1 MQKLLGLLDKI
12 VKYLGA
18 ALIIIIPL
26 YPKFPFIHIP
36 GTYVSVRVEDFLIVL
51 VAIYV
56 FIKFVSNL
64 KIHFKN
70 NIVNSIF
77 LFLAVGFISLLSANL
92 VTGTV
97 TLHISLLHFIRRIE
111 YFIPFFLG
119 YLIFRDDKNY
129 KNTLSF
135 LFKSLIIVIIVAF
148 IYGFG
153 QRYFGWPVIIT
164 QDQEYSKGVALKWTS
179 GSHLSSTF
187 AGHYDLASYL
197 VLILPTFVVL
207 FFTLGGKTQKIIL
220 GSVVIM
226 GLWLLAGTLSRISIL
241 SYFLSTAFALFFI
254 KKYKEIIFVF
264 ILSIIL
270 FGSSMN
276 LLGRY
281 SNLRNIF
288 SYLTPKVKAQEL
300 LVSTQKPPVIEDR
313 STSIR
318 LNAEWP
324 RAIRAFL
331 KNPLLGT
338 GYSSISLATDNDYLR
353 LLGEVGILGFSAFVL
368 IIVRVGHL
376 FIRIRPLISSFSKI
390 EQAVITGTAGGI
402 LGTLLN
408 ALFID
413 VFEASKFV
421 TTFWLMIGMSVYLI
435 QKKLNE
441 QNI

>member
-1 MQKLLGLLDKI
+1 M
-12 VKYLGA
+12 
-18 ALIIIIPL
+18 
-26 YPKFPFIHIP
+26 
-36 GTYVSVRVEDFLIVL
+36 
-51 VAIYV
+51 
-56 FIKFVSNL
+56 
-64 KIHFKN
+64 
-70 NIVNSIF
+70 
-77 LFLAVGFISLLSANL
+77 
-92 VTGTV
+92 
-97 TLHISLLHFIRRIE
+97 
-111 YFIPFFLG
+111 G

-241 SYFLSTAFALFFI
+241 SYFLSTAFALLFI

-288 SYLTPKVKAQEL
+288 SYLTPTVKAQEL
-300 LVSTQKPPVIEDR
+300 LVSTQKPPVTEDR

-390 EQAVITGTAGGI
+390 EQAVIAGTAGGI

>member
-153 QRYFGWPVIIT
+153 QRY
-164 QDQEYSKGVALKWTS
+164 
-179 GSHLSSTF
+179 
-187 AGHYDLASYL
+187 L
-197 VLILPTFVVL
+197 VGQL
-207 FFTLGGKTQKIIL
+207 
-220 GSVVIM
+220 
-226 GLWLLAGTLSRISIL
+226 
-241 SYFLSTAFALFFI
+241 
-254 KKYKEIIFVF
+254 
-264 ILSIIL
+264 
-270 FGSSMN
+270 
-276 LLGRY
+276 
-281 SNLRNIF
+281 
-288 SYLTPKVKAQEL
+288 
-300 LVSTQKPPVIEDR
+300 
-313 STSIR
+313 
-318 LNAEWP
+318 
-324 RAIRAFL
+324 
-331 KNPLLGT
+331 
-338 GYSSISLATDNDYLR
+338 
-353 LLGEVGILGFSAFVL
+353 
-368 IIVRVGHL
+368 
-376 FIRIRPLISSFSKI
+376 
-390 EQAVITGTAGGI
+390 
-402 LGTLLN
+402 
-408 ALFID
+408 
-413 VFEASKFV
+413 
-421 TTFWLMIGMSVYLI
+421 
-435 QKKLNE
+435 
-441 QNI
+441 